1 MVSSHWYEAV
11 IEKFGTVENF
21 IDQLC
26 EMQGLNKE
34 DSVSIK
40 QEIAIKQLKIK
51 SIHKDIIRLKQENRN
66 IGDKIKS
73 LYRNIGTNALKL
85 IDCSETAGY
94 TYNDRVMRDRTTI
107 DYLEK
112 LQMINSMLIN
122 KHRSKVK
129 SLRSELQELKK
140 ELNVLGDIK
149 GEVK

>member
-1 MVSSHWYEAV
+1 MS
-11 IEKFGTVENF
+11 
-21 IDQLC
+21 
-26 EMQGLNKE
+26 NK
-34 DSVSIK
+34 DIVDMIVRQHNA

-73 LYRNIGTNALKL
+73 LYGNISTNALKL

-94 TYNDRVMRDRTTI
+94 TYNDRVMRDHKTT

-129 SLRSELQELKK
+129 SLRSELQDLKK
-140 ELNVLGDIK
+140 GLSDSK
-149 GEVK
+149 GEIK

>member
-1 MVSSHWYEAV
+1 MYND
-11 IEKFGTVENF
+11 ENVDM
-21 IDQLC
+21 IVRQHNV
-26 EMQGLNKE
+26 QNITTKR
-34 DSVSIK
+34 
-40 QEIAIKQLKIK
+40 LKIH

-73 LYRNIGTNALKL
+73 LYRNISTNALKL

-149 GEVK
+149 GEKQ

>member
-26 EMQGLNKE
+26 EMQGLTKE
-34 DSVSIK
+34 ESVSIK
-40 QEIAIKQLKIK
+40 QEIDVKQLKIK
-51 SIHKDIIRLKQENRN
+51 PIHKDIIRLKQENRN
-66 IGDKIKS
+66 IGDKVKS
-73 LYRNIGTNALKL
+73 LYCNISTNALKL

-94 TYNDRVMRDRTTI
+94 TYNDRVMRDHTTI

-122 KHRSKVK
+122 KHRSKV
-129 SLRSELQELKK
+129 RVLKK
-140 ELNVLGDIK
+140 ELIAIK
-149 GEVK
+149 GEK

>member
-1 MVSSHWYEAV
+1 MS
-11 IEKFGTVENF
+11 
-21 IDQLC
+21 
-26 EMQGLNKE
+26 NKGIV
-34 DSVSIK
+34 DLIVRQHNAQK
-40 QEIAIKQLKIK
+40 IAIKQLKVK

-73 LYRNIGTNALKL
+73 LYGNIGTNALKL

-94 TYNDRVMRDRTTI
+94 TYNDRVMRDHTTI

-129 SLRSELQELKK
+129 SLRSELQDLKN

-149 GEVK
+149 GDLK

>member
-1 MVSSHWYEAV
+1 MSKDNLVDMIIQQH
-11 IEKFGTVENF
+11 N
-21 IDQLC
+21 DQ
-26 EMQGLNKE
+26 K
-34 DSVSIK
+34 
-40 QEIAIKQLKIK
+40 IAIKQLKIK

-73 LYRNIGTNALKL
+73 LYRNMSTNALKL

-94 TYNDRVMRDRTTI
+94 TYNDRVMRDHTTI
-107 DYLEK
+107 GYLEK

-129 SLRSELQELKK
+129 SLRSELQESKK
-140 ELNVLGDIK
+140 ELNDIK

>member
-1 MVSSHWYEAV
+1 MGDKDIVDMIVRQHNV
-11 IEKFGTVENF
+11 QKITTKR
-21 IDQLC
+21 
-26 EMQGLNKE
+26 
-34 DSVSIK
+34 
-40 QEIAIKQLKIK
+40 LKIN

-85 IDCSETAGY
+85 IDGSETAGY
-94 TYNDRVMRDRTTI
+94 TYNDRVMRDHTTI

-122 KHRSKVK
+122 KHRSKAT

-140 ELNVLGDIK
+140 ELNDIK
-149 GEVK
+149 GEMK

>member
-1 MVSSHWYEAV
+1 MFDREFYVEKVASGM
-11 IEKFGTVENF
+11 EKFLTSAM
-21 IDQLC
+21 IR
-26 EMQGLNKE
+26 
-34 DSVSIK
+34 SIM
-40 QEIAIKQLKIK
+40 L
-51 SIHKDIIRLKQENRN
+51 DIIDLKQENRD

-73 LYRNIGTNALKL
+73 LYRNISTNALKL

-94 TYNDRVMRDRTTI
+94 TYNDRVMRDHTTI

-112 LQMINSMLIN
+112 LQTINSMLIN

>member
-1 MVSSHWYEAV
+1 MYNDEIVDMIVRQHNA
-11 IEKFGTVENF
+11 
-21 IDQLC
+21 
-26 EMQGLNKE
+26 
-34 DSVSIK
+34 

-73 LYRNIGTNALKL
+73 LYCNISTNALKL

-94 TYNDRVMRDRTTI
+94 TYNDRVMRDHTTI

-112 LQMINSMLIN
+112 LQTINSMLIN

-140 ELNVLGDIK
+140 ELSAIK
-149 GEVK
+149 GDLK

>member
-1 MVSSHWYEAV
+1 M
-11 IEKFGTVENF
+11 F
-21 IDQLC
+21 
-26 EMQGLNKE
+26 
-34 DSVSIK
+34 
-40 QEIAIKQLKIK
+40 
-51 SIHKDIIRLKQENRN
+51 DIIDLKQENRN

-94 TYNDRVMRDRTTI
+94 TYNDRVKRDNITI
-107 DYLEK
+107 NYLEK

-149 GEVK
+149 GEIK

>member
-1 MVSSHWYEAV
+1 MS
-11 IEKFGTVENF
+11 
-21 IDQLC
+21 
-26 EMQGLNKE
+26 NK
-34 DSVSIK
+34 DIVNMTIQHHIK

-66 IGDKIKS
+66 IGDKVKS

-112 LQMINSMLIN
+112 LQTINSMLIN
-122 KHRSKVK
+122 KHRSKV
-129 SLRSELQELKK
+129 RVLKK
-140 ELNVLGDIK
+140 ELNNVSHKKPNSD
-149 GEVK
+149 